1 MKKITVSDSP
11 LKTGLYG
18 KTHQLPFISDPMPEK
33 SHENLAGQILNPKD
47 LITYQEGSVV
57 SRMIVYKK
65 SGTIT
70 LFAFD
75 AGEGL
80 SEHTAPF
87 DAIATIIDGEAEIS
101 IEKTQYLLHEGQMI
115 IMPANKPHALHAQQR
130 FKMMLT
136 MIHE

>member
-1 MKKITVSDSP
+1 MPAKSSDN
-11 LKTGLYG
+11 
-18 KTHQLPFISDPMPEK
+18 I
-33 SHENLAGQILNPKD
+33 AGQVLNPGD
-47 LITYQEGSVV
+47 LIAYQEGSVV

-75 AGEGL
+75 SGEGL
-80 SEHTAPF
+80 SEHTAPY
-87 DAIATIIDGEAEIS
+87 DAIAQIIDGEAEIS
-101 IEKTQYLLHEGQMI
+101 IEQTPFLLKEGQMI

>member
-1 MKKITVSDSP
+1 MS
-11 LKTGLYG
+11 
-18 KTHQLPFISDPMPEK
+18 EK
-33 SHENLAGQILNPKD
+33 PHENLTGQILNPKE
-47 LITYQEGSVV
+47 LIAYQDGSVV

-65 SGTIT
+65 SGTLT

-101 IEKTQYLLHEGQMI
+101 IEKTQHLLREGQMI
-115 IMPANKPHALHAQQR
+115 IMPANKPHALHARQR

>member
-1 MKKITVSDSP
+1 
-11 LKTGLYG
+11 
-18 KTHQLPFISDPMPEK
+18 MPEK

-57 SRMIVYKK
+57 SRMIIYKK

-101 IEKTQYLLHEGQMI
+101 IEKTQYLLREGQML
-115 IMPANKPHALHAQQR
+115 IMPASKPHALYAQQR

>member
-1 MKKITVSDSP
+1 
-11 LKTGLYG
+11 
-18 KTHQLPFISDPMPEK
+18 MPENK
-33 SHENLAGQILNPKD
+33 SENLAEKILNPND
-47 LITYQEGSVV
+47 LIAYQEGSVV

-87 DAIATIIDGEAEIS
+87 DAIASIIDGEAEVS
-101 IEKTQYLLHEGQMI
+101 IEKNPYVLKAGQMI
-115 IMPANKPHALHAQQR
+115 IMPANKPHALHARQR

>member
-1 MKKITVSDSP
+1 MHNRNNSH
-11 LKTGLYG
+11 LKDTA
-18 KTHQLPFISDPMPEK
+18 MPEK
-33 SHENLAGQILNPKD
+33 KNENLAENILDPKD
-47 LITYQEGSVV
+47 LIAYQDGSVV

-87 DAIATIIDGEAEIS
+87 DAIASIIDGEAEIS
-101 IEKTQYLLHEGQMI
+101 IETNQYVLKESQMI

>member
-1 MKKITVSDSP
+1 MTGARDEAKGDDLKRKVLSP
-11 LKTGLYG
+11 GN
-18 KTHQLPFISDPMPEK
+18 MV
-33 SHENLAGQILNPKD
+33 A
-47 LITYQEGSVV
+47 YQEGSVV
-57 SRMIVYKK
+57 SRMLAYKR
-65 SGTIT
+65 SGTVT

-87 DAIATIIDGEAEIS
+87 DAMLQVLEGEAGVT
-101 IEKTQYLLHEGQMI
+101 IEKEDFRVKEGELI
-115 IMPANKPHALHAQQR
+115 IMPAGIPHAVHANTR

>member
-1 MKKITVSDSP
+1 MHY
-11 LKTGLYG
+11 KTTMNKQSLIG
-18 KTHQLPFISDPMPEK
+18 DPMQEK
-33 SHENLAGQILNPKD
+33 SHENLTGKILNPKD
-47 LITYQEGSVV
+47 LIAYQDGSVV

-65 SGTIT
+65 SGTLT

-80 SEHTAPF
+80 SDHTAPY
-87 DAIATIIDGEAEIS
+87 DAIATIIDGEAEIT
-101 IEKTQYLLHEGQMI
+101 IEKEPFLLKEGQMN

-130 FKMMLT
+130 FKMLLT

>member
-1 MKKITVSDSP
+1 MP
-11 LKTGLYG
+11 G
-18 KTHQLPFISDPMPEK
+18 KSQ
-33 SHENLAGQILNPKD
+33 ENLTGKVLNPKD
-47 LITYQEGSVV
+47 LIAYQEGSVV

-80 SEHTAPF
+80 SEHTAPY
-87 DAIATIIDGEAEIS
+87 DAVAHIIDGEAEIS
-101 IEKTQYLLHEGQMI
+101 IEQTPFLLKEGQMI

-136 MIHE
+136 MVHE

>member
-1 MKKITVSDSP
+1 
-11 LKTGLYG
+11 
-18 KTHQLPFISDPMPEK
+18 MPEK
-33 SHENLAGQILNPKD
+33 KNENLAEKILDPKD
-47 LITYQEGSVV
+47 LIAYQDGSVV

-87 DAIATIIDGEAEIS
+87 DAIAAIIDGEAEIT
-101 IEKTQYLLHEGQMI
+101 IEKNLYVLKEGQMI
-115 IMPANKPHALHAQQR
+115 IMPANKPHALHAVRR

>member
-1 MKKITVSDSP
+1 MP
-11 LKTGLYG
+11 G
-18 KTHQLPFISDPMPEK
+18 KSQ
-33 SHENLAGQILNPKD
+33 ENLTGKVLNPKD
-47 LITYQEGSVV
+47 LIAYQEGSVV

-75 AGEGL
+75 TGEGL
-80 SEHTAPF
+80 SEHTAPY
-87 DAIATIIDGEAEIS
+87 DAVAHIIDGEAEIS
-101 IEKTQYLLHEGQMI
+101 IEQTPFLLKEGQMI

-136 MIHE
+136 MVHE